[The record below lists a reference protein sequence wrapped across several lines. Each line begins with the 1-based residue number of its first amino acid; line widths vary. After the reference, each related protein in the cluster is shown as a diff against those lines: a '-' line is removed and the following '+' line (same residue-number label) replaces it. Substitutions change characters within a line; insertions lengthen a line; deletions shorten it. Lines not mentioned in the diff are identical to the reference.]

1 MSTEVSEVSKE
12 IVIKNKL
19 LKIFNDTIN
28 NPDWEYDE
36 KIEDVNHY
44 NLFCKALSDDKKNFK
59 MLGSIMSM
67 FNYQYQDCKSVLMLF
82 SIHNA
87 SNETSTKNISEKVMD
102 IARNL
107 ENTFVTLDYLSPIEV
122 KEEKYIYI
130 LAVKK
135 I

>member
-1 MSTEVSEVSKE
+1 MLIEESKE
-12 IVIKNKL
+12 TVIKNKL
-19 LKIFNDTIN
+19 IKIFNDTVNIHTEW
-28 NPDWEYDE
+28 DYDGA
-36 KIEDVNHY
+36 IEDINHY
-44 NLFCKALSDDKKNFK
+44 SLFCKSLSDDKKNFK

-67 FNYQYQDCKSVLMLF
+67 FNFKYQDCKSVLMLF